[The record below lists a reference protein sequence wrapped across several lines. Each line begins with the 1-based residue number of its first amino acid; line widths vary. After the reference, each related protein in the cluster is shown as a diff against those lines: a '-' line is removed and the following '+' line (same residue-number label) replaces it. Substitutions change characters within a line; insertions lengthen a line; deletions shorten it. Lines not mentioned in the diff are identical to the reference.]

1 MQFQV
6 PQFIEIEDKI
16 IGPLTIKQFMYVAIG
31 FGISFAA
38 YFFLNLFLFFVVVIF
53 VNSITLSL
61 AFAKVNG
68 IPLPKIAAS
77 AIGYFWKPKFYLWKK
92 VQASPTRVEKG
103 GQMKV
108 EEKKNSL
115 GDIWQK
121 LLTSKTPI
129 PTREKTNRP
138 AIFNQFQSHQ
148 EEYEVF
154 RKITGEK
161 EIARR
166 IDYK

>member
-6 PQFIEIEDKI
+6 PQFIETEDKI
-16 IGPLTIKQFMYVAIG
+16 IGPLTIKQFMYIAIG
-31 FGISFAA
+31 FGISFAS
-38 YFFLNLFLFFVVVIF
+38 YFFLSLWLFIIVAMII
-53 VNSITLSL
+53 NTITLSL

-68 IPLPKIAAS
+68 MPLPTIAAS
-77 AIGYFWKPKFYLWKK
+77 AIGFFWKPKFYLWKK
-92 VQASPTRVEKG
+92 AQMTPAKTEKRVGIKT
-103 GQMKV
+103 

-161 EIARR
+161 EVARR
-166 IDYK
+166 VDYK